1 MSYFQKQVMFTVLAA
16 MTVVYSPA
24 ELKMRPA
31 TILKIWDLKNNAT
44 VGTANTR
51 EKNNLYQVFINYSL
65 LRSVTSENR
74 QSQALIKLVTI

>member
-51 EKNNLYQVFINYSL
+51 EKKQLVSSFHQLFI
-65 LRSVTSENR
+65 VKECHF
-74 QSQALIKLVTI
+74 